1 MARVKLLLLLL
12 LGSWCKSERV
22 GKKPAH
28 LSSPRPVIIDTD
40 IGSDIDDSFA
50 IGLALQS
57 SELLDV
63 QLVVTCTDDTTTR
76 AKIVAKLL
84 TIAGRDSVPI
94 GIGEANSNQTRHTLW
109 GWAQDFNLSD
119 YKGGVYED
127 GVDQMAKI
135 ILASETVVDIIAIGP
150 MTNFPHLLDKYPDV
164 VKKARIRAMA
174 GSIYRG
180 YDNSTTPVQE
190 YNVMMCPYCMQR
202 MLKAGWNVSITPLDT
217 CGTATL
223 PPQNS
228 QPFVASSNSWSL
240 GLSASLLYFCT
251 ALPCQL
257 NQATTPLYDTVATLL
272 TLPNAGDFINFKTL
286 NIRVTEDGYTVI
298 DDRAGTQTEVALY
311 WKNDIVGLNQY
322 RVFLVSTLSL

>member
-1 MARVKLLLLLL
+1 
-12 LGSWCKSERV
+12 
-22 GKKPAH
+22 
-28 LSSPRPVIIDTD
+28 
-40 IGSDIDDSFA
+40 
-50 IGLALQS
+50 
-57 SELLDV
+57 
-63 QLVVTCTDDTTTR
+63 
-76 AKIVAKLL
+76 
-84 TIAGRDSVPI
+84 
-94 GIGEANSNQTRHTLW
+94 
-109 GWAQDFNLSD
+109 
-119 YKGGVYED
+119 
-127 GVDQMAKI
+127 MAKI

-180 YDNSTTPVQE
+180 YDNSTTPAQE

-202 MLKAGWNVSITPLDT
+202 MLEAGWNVSITPLDT

>member
-1 MARVKLLLLLL
+1 M
-12 LGSWCKSERV
+12 
-22 GKKPAH
+22 
-28 LSSPRPVIIDTD
+28 
-40 IGSDIDDSFA
+40 
-50 IGLALQS
+50 
-57 SELLDV
+57 

-84 TIAGRDSVPI
+84 TIAERDSVPI

-180 YDNSTTPVQE
+180 YGNSTTPAQE

-223 PPQNS
+223 PPQN
-228 QPFVASSNSWSL
+228 
-240 GLSASLLYFCT
+240 
-251 ALPCQL
+251 CQL
-257 NQATTPLYDTVATLL
+257 
-272 TLPNAGDFINFKTL
+272 
-286 NIRVTEDGYTVI
+286 
-298 DDRAGTQTEVALY
+298 
-311 WKNDIVGLNQY
+311 QY
-322 RVFLVSTLSL
+322 